1 MPTVTLHAKA
11 YNNFQLRLVD
21 KFLKSKIKGLK
32 VETEICGI
40 TPRRWVQ
47 ITVSGED
54 EKVAL
59 RYLAD
64 EIGLCPTR
72 LEDVQRFSTIK
83 GHIIAMEKSKDE
95 LYLDVGVFS
104 PKIIDTTIPL
114 QHLQAQLIDGRKAA
128 FKKIVG
134 LFGFCEN
141 LPLNVKILNV
151 DREKNHV
158 EAMFSEKQLNQ
169 YGNWMKSL
177 LDRLIIL
184 GSSIYE
190 VRLALRKACLNR
202 DVLNVE
208 PLGLF
213 EFAVTCKL
221 GTDAAG
227 LIPKIGK
234 NLRSATF
241 TVFNPKRLLEFLDYS
256 AVFIF

>member
-1 MPTVTLHAKA
+1 M
-11 YNNFQLRLVD
+11 
-21 KFLKSKIKGLK
+21 
-32 VETEICGI
+32 
-40 TPRRWVQ
+40 
-47 ITVSGED
+47 
-54 EKVAL
+54 
-59 RYLAD
+59 
-64 EIGLCPTR
+64 
-72 LEDVQRFSTIK
+72 QRFSIVK
-83 GHIIAMEKSKDE
+83 GCVIAMKKSEGE
-95 LYLDVGVFS
+95 LCLDIGVLS
-104 PKIIDTTIPL
+104 PRIIDATISL
-114 QHLQAQLIDGRKAA
+114 QRLQTQLVDGRKVA
-128 FKKIVG
+128 FKKLAQ

-141 LPLNVKILNV
+141 LPLTVKILNI

-158 EAMFSEKQLNQ
+158 EAMLSEKQLNH
-169 YGNWMKSL
+169 YENWMKSL

-190 VRLALRKACLNR
+190 IGLVLRKAGLNR

-256 AVFIF
+256 TVLIS

>member
-1 MPTVTLHAKA
+1 VTLHAKA

-21 KFLKSKIKGLK
+21 KFLKSKIKGLN
-32 VETEICGI
+32 VETEISGI

-59 RYLAD
+59 RYFAD
-64 EIGLCPTR
+64 EIGLCPTHID
-72 LEDVQRFSTIK
+72 DVERFSMMK
-83 GHIIAMEKSKDE
+83 GHVTAINKSRNE
-95 LYLDVGVFS
+95 LYVDIGVFS
-104 PKIIDTTIPL
+104 PRIIDATISL
-114 QHLQAQLIDGRKAA
+114 QHLQAQLVDGRKAA
-128 FKKIVG
+128 FKKIVE

-141 LPLNVKILNV
+141 LPLKVKILNV
-151 DREKNHV
+151 DKEKNHV
-158 EAMFSEKQLNQ
+158 EVMLSEKQLIQ

-190 VRLALRKACLNR
+190 VRLALRKAGLNR
-202 DVLNVE
+202 DVLSVE

-213 EFAVTCKL
+213 EFAVTCKF

-241 TVFNPKRLLEFLDYS
+241 TVFNPKRLLEFLEYS
-256 AVFIF
+256 TMFIS

>member
-11 YNNFQLRLVD
+11 YSDFQLKLID
-21 KFLKSKIKGLK
+21 KLLKSKIKGLN
-32 VETEICGI
+32 VETEICEI
-40 TPRRWVQ
+40 TPCRWVQ

-72 LEDVQRFSTIK
+72 LEDVERFSITR
-83 GHIIAMEKSKDE
+83 GYIIAMNKSRGE
-95 LYLDVGVFS
+95 LYVDIGVFS

-114 QHLQAQLIDGRKAA
+114 QHLQTQLVDGRKVA
-128 FKKIVG
+128 FKKIVE

-141 LPLNVKILNV
+141 LPLTVKILNI
-151 DREKNHV
+151 DKEKNHV
-158 EAMFSEKQLNQ
+158 EAILSEKQLNQ

-190 VRLALRKACLNR
+190 VRLALRKAGLNR

-213 EFAVTCKL
+213 EFAVACKL

-241 TVFNPKRLLEFLDYS
+241 TVFNPKRLLEFLEYS
-256 AVFIF
+256 TVFIS

>member
-1 MPTVTLHAKA
+1 MPTVTLQAKA
-11 YNNFQLRLVD
+11 YSDFQLKLVD
-21 KFLKSKIKGLK
+21 KLLKSKIKGLN
-32 VETEICGI
+32 VEIEICEI
-40 TPRRWVQ
+40 TPCRWVQ

-72 LEDVQRFSTIK
+72 LEDVERFSITR
-83 GHIIAMEKSKDE
+83 GHIIAMDKSRGE
-95 LYLDVGVFS
+95 LHVDIGVFS

-114 QHLQAQLIDGRKAA
+114 QHLQAQLVDGRKVA
-128 FKKIVG
+128 FKKIVE

-141 LPLNVKILNV
+141 LPLTVKILNI
-151 DREKNHV
+151 DKEKNHV
-158 EAMFSEKQLNQ
+158 EAMLSEKQLIQ

-190 VRLALRKACLNR
+190 VRLALRKAGLNR

-213 EFAVTCKL
+213 EFAVACKL

-227 LIPKIGK
+227 LIPEIGK

-241 TVFNPKRLLEFLDYS
+241 TVFNPKRLLEFLEYS
-256 AVFIF
+256 TVFIS

>member
-11 YNNFQLRLVD
+11 YSNFQLRLVD
-21 KFLKSKIKGLK
+21 KFLKSKIKGLD

-54 EKVAL
+54 EKVAV

-72 LEDVQRFSTIK
+72 LEDVERFAIIK
-83 GHIIAMEKSKDE
+83 GHIIAMDKNRGE
-95 LYLDVGVFS
+95 LHVDVGVFS

-114 QHLQAQLIDGRKAA
+114 QHLQAQLVDGRKVA
-128 FKKIVG
+128 FRKLVE

-141 LPLNVKILNV
+141 LPLTVKILNI
-151 DREKNHV
+151 DKEKNHV
-158 EAMFSEKQLNQ
+158 EAMLSEKQLNQ

-190 VRLALRKACLNR
+190 VKLALRRAGLNR

-208 PLGLF
+208 SLGLF
-213 EFAVTCKL
+213 EFALTCKL

-227 LIPKIGK
+227 LIPKVGK

-241 TVFNPKRLLEFLDYS
+241 TVFNPKKVLAFLDYPN
-256 AVFIF
+256 VFIS

>member
-1 MPTVTLHAKA
+1 MPVVTLLAKA
-11 YNNFQLRLVD
+11 YSNFQLRLVD
-21 KFLKSKIKGLK
+21 KFLKSKIKGLN
-32 VETEICGI
+32 VETEISGI

-47 ITVSGED
+47 MTVSGED

-59 RYLAD
+59 HYLAD

-72 LEDVQRFSTIK
+72 LEDVERFAIIK
-83 GHIIAMEKSKDE
+83 GRIITMDKNKGE
-95 LYLDVGVFS
+95 LYVDIGVFS

-114 QHLQAQLIDGRKAA
+114 RHLQAQFVDGRKVA
-128 FKKIVG
+128 FKEIVE

-141 LPLNVKILNV
+141 LPLTVKILNV

-158 EAMFSEKQLNQ
+158 EVMLAEKQLNQ
-169 YGNWMKSL
+169 YRNWMKSL
-177 LDRLIIL
+177 LDQLIIL

-190 VRLALRKACLNR
+190 VRLALRKAGLNR

-241 TVFNPKRLLEFLDYS
+241 TIFDPKKLLEFLEYS
-256 AVFIF
+256 TVFIS

>member
-11 YNNFQLRLVD
+11 YSNFQLRLVD
-21 KFLKSKIKGLK
+21 KFLKSKIKGLN
-32 VETEICGI
+32 VETKICGV

-59 RYLAD
+59 NYLAD

-72 LEDVQRFSTIK
+72 LEDVERFAIIK
-83 GHIIAMEKSKDE
+83 GHIITMDKNKGE
-95 LYLDVGVFS
+95 LYVDIGVFS

-114 QHLQAQLIDGRKAA
+114 QHLQAQLVDGRKVA
-128 FKKIVG
+128 FKKIVE

-141 LPLNVKILNV
+141 LPLTVKILNV

-158 EAMFSEKQLNQ
+158 EAMLAEKQLNQ
-169 YGNWMKSL
+169 YWNWMKSL
-177 LDRLIIL
+177 LDQLIIL
-184 GSSIYE
+184 DSSIYE
-190 VRLALRKACLNR
+190 VRLALRKAGLNR

-234 NLRSATF
+234 DLRSATF
-241 TVFNPKRLLEFLDYS
+241 TVFNPKKLLEFLEYS
-256 AVFIF
+256 TVFIS

>member
-11 YNNFQLRLVD
+11 YSNFQLRLVD
-21 KFLKSKIKGLK
+21 KFLKSKIKGLN
-32 VETEICGI
+32 VETKICGV

-59 RYLAD
+59 NYLAD

-72 LEDVQRFSTIK
+72 LEDVERFAIIK
-83 GHIIAMEKSKDE
+83 GHIITMDKNKGE
-95 LYLDVGVFS
+95 LYVDIGVFS

-114 QHLQAQLIDGRKAA
+114 QHLQAQLVDGRKVA
-128 FKKIVG
+128 FKKIVE

-141 LPLNVKILNV
+141 LPLTVKILNV

-158 EAMFSEKQLNQ
+158 EAMLAEKQLNQ
-169 YGNWMKSL
+169 YWNWMKSL
-177 LDRLIIL
+177 LDQLIIL

-190 VRLALRKACLNR
+190 VRSALRKAGLNR

-234 NLRSATF
+234 DLRSATF
-241 TVFNPKRLLEFLDYS
+241 TVFNPKKLLEFLEYS
-256 AVFIF
+256 TVFIS

>member
-11 YNNFQLRLVD
+11 YSDFQLKLID
-21 KFLKSKIKGLK
+21 KLLKSKIKGLN
-32 VETEICGI
+32 VETEICEI
-40 TPRRWVQ
+40 TPCRWVQ

-72 LEDVQRFSTIK
+72 LEDVERFSITRS
-83 GHIIAMEKSKDE
+83 HIIAVDKTRGE
-95 LYLDVGVFS
+95 LHVDIGVFS

-114 QHLQAQLIDGRKAA
+114 QHLQTQLVDGRKVA
-128 FKKIVG
+128 FKKIVE

-141 LPLNVKILNV
+141 LPLTVKILNI
-151 DREKNHV
+151 DKEKNHV
-158 EAMFSEKQLNQ
+158 EAILSEKQLNL

-177 LDRLIIL
+177 LDRLVIV

-190 VRLALRKACLNR
+190 VRLALRKAGLNR

-213 EFAVTCKL
+213 EFAVACKL

-234 NLRSATF
+234 NLRSAIF

-256 AVFIF
+256 TVFIS

>member
-1 MPTVTLHAKA
+1 MPVVTLLAKA
-11 YNNFQLRLVD
+11 YSNFQLRLVD
-21 KFLKSKIKGLK
+21 KFLKSKIKGLN
-32 VETEICGI
+32 VETEISGI

-47 ITVSGED
+47 MTVSGED

-72 LEDVQRFSTIK
+72 LEDVERFAIIK
-83 GHIIAMEKSKDE
+83 GHIIAMDKNRGE
-95 LYLDVGVFS
+95 LYVDIGVFS

-114 QHLQAQLIDGRKAA
+114 QHLQAQLVDGRKVA
-128 FKKIVG
+128 FKKLVE

-141 LPLNVKILNV
+141 LPLTVKILNI
-151 DREKNHV
+151 DKEKNHV
-158 EAMFSEKQLNQ
+158 EAMLAEKQLNQ

-190 VRLALRKACLNR
+190 VRLALRKAGLNR

-241 TVFNPKRLLEFLDYS
+241 TVFNPKKLLEFLEYPT
-256 AVFIF
+256 VFIS

>member
-1 MPTVTLHAKA
+1 MSTVTLQAKA
-11 YNNFQLRLVD
+11 YSDFQLKLVD
-21 KFLKSKIKGLK
+21 KLLKSKIKGLNA
-32 VETEICGI
+32 ETEICGI
-40 TPRRWVQ
+40 TPCRWVQ

-59 RYLAD
+59 HYLAD

-72 LEDVQRFSTIK
+72 LEDVERFSITR
-83 GHIIAMEKSKDE
+83 GHIIAMDKSRSE
-95 LYLDVGVFS
+95 LHVDIGVFS

-114 QHLQAQLIDGRKAA
+114 QHLQTQLVDGRKVA
-128 FKKIVG
+128 FKKIVE

-141 LPLNVKILNV
+141 LPLTVKILNI
-151 DREKNHV
+151 DKEKNHV
-158 EAMFSEKQLNQ
+158 EAILSEKQLNQ
-169 YGNWMKSL
+169 YGNWMKAL
-177 LDRLIIL
+177 LDRLVIV

-190 VRLALRKACLNR
+190 VRLALRKAGLNR

-213 EFAVTCKL
+213 EFAVACKL

-241 TVFNPKRLLEFLDYS
+241 TVFNPKKLLEFLEYS
-256 AVFIF
+256 TAFIS